1 MLEWVQG
8 LVDVVLHIDRH
19 LIELAARFG
28 PWLYVLL
35 AAIVFAESGLVL
47 LAVLPGDSLL
57 FATGALAARPDSPLD
72 VTWTA
77 ILLILAA
84 VIGDFVNYAIGA
96 YLGPAVFTERSRFLN
111 PKYVERTQAFYA
123 KYGKKTIFLSR
134 FVPIVRTF
142 APFLAGIG
150 RMDLRTFS
158 IYNVTG
164 GATWVLSCLL
174 AGYYFGQLQFVRD
187 NFSAVVLA
195 IVLISVAPL
204 AWELIQARRGQRADE
219 RTV

>member
-1 MLEWVQG
+1 MLEFAHW
-8 LVDVVLHIDRH
+8 LLDVVLHVDKH
-19 LIELAARFG
+19 LDVLAADLG
-28 PWLYVLL
+28 AWLYVVLI
-35 AAIVFAESGLVL
+35 AIVFCESGLVV

-57 FATGALAARPDSPLD
+57 FATGALAARPGSPLD
-72 VTWTA
+72 VTVTA
-77 ILLILAA
+77 LLLIAAA
-84 VIGDFVNYAIGA
+84 VLGDFVNYWLGA
-96 YLGPAVFTERSRFLN
+96 YLGPAVFTERSRWLN
-111 PKYVERTQAFYA
+111 PKYVERTQRFYA

-150 RMDLRTFS
+150 RMDRRTFA

-174 AGYYFGQLQFVRD
+174 AGYYFGQLPFVRE

-195 IVLISVAPL
+195 IVVISVAPL
-204 AWELIQARRGQRADE
+204 AWELIRARQEDPA
-219 RTV
+219 

>member
-1 MLEWVQG
+1 MLELIQG
-8 LVDVVLHIDRH
+8 FVDFVLHIDKH

-28 PWLYVLL
+28 AWLYVLL
-35 AAIVFAESGLVL
+35 AAIVFCESGLVV

-57 FATGALAARPDSPLD
+57 FATGALAARPDSPID
-72 VTWTA
+72 VVWTA

-96 YLGPAVFTERSRFLN
+96 YLGPAVFTERSRLLN
-111 PKYVERTQAFYA
+111 PKYVERTQLFYA

-174 AGYYFGQLQFVRD
+174 AGYYFGQLPFVRD

-195 IVLISVAPL
+195 IVAISVAPL
-204 AWELIQARRGQRADE
+204 VWELIQTRRAQPNAE
-219 RTV
+219 A